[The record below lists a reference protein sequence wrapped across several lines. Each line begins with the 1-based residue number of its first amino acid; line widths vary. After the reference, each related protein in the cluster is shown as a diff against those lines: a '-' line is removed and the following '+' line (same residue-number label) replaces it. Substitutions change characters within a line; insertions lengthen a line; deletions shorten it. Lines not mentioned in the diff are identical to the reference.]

1 MISDALDQV
10 MGFDIYS
17 VTVEKTLAEDMTF
30 PIYMEL
36 SL

>member
-1 MISDALDQV
+1 MISDALDQL

-17 VTVEKTLAEDMTF
+17 VVSMTLAEDMTC